1 MLESRPLLFYAFALD
16 HVPAILDTHI
26 YRCFSLLLQL
36 CIDCRPNNVP
46 VVIEHSCSC
55 KGGQGICNHKI
66 AFLYQAAHYSM
77 LGLKTVPAIP
87 SRTSLPQEWHKPRTA
102 GVAPEC
108 SQEIQLRK
116 PELKLNK
123 GRKRSF
129 DGVKSSL
136 YNPISSNFPPKKF
149 IDNFQREILCN
160 FLETQFS
167 SLFPSDASYIESK
180 FGLVPNGSVISYQQK
195 LATDYSHIKNIPQW
209 RDFPDLPTR
218 VISTLGY
225 TTVLPTK
232 ESIYYAG
239 EQITLEETRRIEK
252 ETRDQSDNPYW
263 HDLRKKRITASKFK
277 RVAARKK
284 DYETLVAQ
292 LKKPVR
298 QTEVMRYGLANE
310 GSAAVTYA
318 ESKGVNVRRSGFVI
332 NPGCPHLGASP
343 DYIVFDPN
351 ENDDP
356 FGLMKAK
363 CLQCLSVRI
372 AKCLRLVN
380 GELKL
385 RKTHE
390 YYYQIQGQLGL
401 TGMQWCDLMV
411 LCKDDWHIE
420 RIYFDEEFFNSMC
433 SNLDKFYFDFFLC
446 TLV

>member
-55 KGGQGICNHKI
+55 KAGQGICNHKI

-77 LGLKTVPAIP
+77 LGLKTVPVIP
-87 SRTSLPQEWHKPRTA
+87 PRTSFPQEWHKPRTA

-129 DGVKSSL
+129 HGVKSSL

-160 FLETQFS
+160 FPETQFS

-209 RDFPDLPTR
+209 RDFPDLPT
-218 VISTLGY
+218 
-225 TTVLPTK
+225 
-232 ESIYYAG
+232 
-239 EQITLEETRRIEK
+239 
-252 ETRDQSDNPYW
+252 
-263 HDLRKKRITASKFK
+263 
-277 RVAARKK
+277 
-284 DYETLVAQ
+284 
-292 LKKPVR
+292 
-298 QTEVMRYGLANE
+298 
-310 GSAAVTYA
+310 
-318 ESKGVNVRRSGFVI
+318 
-332 NPGCPHLGASP
+332 
-343 DYIVFDPN
+343 
-351 ENDDP
+351 
-356 FGLMKAK
+356 
-363 CLQCLSVRI
+363 
-372 AKCLRLVN
+372 
-380 GELKL
+380 
-385 RKTHE
+385 
-390 YYYQIQGQLGL
+390 
-401 TGMQWCDLMV
+401 
-411 LCKDDWHIE
+411 
-420 RIYFDEEFFNSMC
+420 
-433 SNLDKFYFDFFLC
+433 
-446 TLV
+446 

>member
-1 MLESRPLLFYAFALD
+1 MEASSHINKSLQPTIPIDIPLTFPSGEIFLTCQHELY
-16 HVPAILDTHI
+16 PPWGT
-26 YRCFSLLLQL
+26 LQSSQQKSQFTMQVNKSHW
-36 CIDCRPNNVP
+36 RR
-46 VVIEHSCSC
+46 
-55 KGGQGICNHKI
+55 
-66 AFLYQAAHYSM
+66 
-77 LGLKTVPAIP
+77 LGT
-87 SRTSLPQEWHKPRTA
+87 
-102 GVAPEC
+102 
-108 SQEIQLRK
+108 LRK
-116 PELKLNK
+116 KQGTNQTTLI
-123 GRKRSF
+123 GM
-129 DGVKSSL
+129 
-136 YNPISSNFPPKKF
+136 IS
-149 IDNFQREILCN
+149 
-160 FLETQFS
+160 
-167 SLFPSDASYIESK
+167 
-180 FGLVPNGSVISYQQK
+180 G
-195 LATDYSHIKNIPQW
+195 
-209 RDFPDLPTR
+209 
-218 VISTLGY
+218 
-225 TTVLPTK
+225 
-232 ESIYYAG
+232 
-239 EQITLEETRRIEK
+239 
-252 ETRDQSDNPYW
+252 
-263 HDLRKKRITASKFK
+263 KKRITASKFK

-298 QTEVMRYGLANE
+298 QTEAMRYGLANE
-310 GSAAVTYA
+310 GSAAATYA

-433 SNLDKFYFDFFLC
+433 SNLDKFYFDFF
-446 TLV
+446 